1 MIALGLTLM
10 VAAASPSQPGDVALA
25 NNTKAFHNL
34 LVAQADMPPPPP
46 GAPDPYAGWTR
57 GQLQMEYDRLEGTKP
72 GIGGAIAMLAV
83 GGGLV
88 IIGTVTILSGFSI
101 YYGYLIG
108 YLIVGSIFL
117 VPGIILAIIGAVML
131 PGRLSERRSISD
143 RQDAIKARIDYAPP
157 DGQPGYGPPPPPP
170 PGAQQNLLDVQPS
183 YALLEF

>member
-1 MIALGLTLM
+1 MIALSLTLM
-10 VAAASPSQPGDVALA
+10 VAAANPSQPRDVALT

-57 GQLQMEYDRLEGTKP
+57 GQLQMEYDRLDGTKP
-72 GIGGAIAMLAV
+72 SIVGPIVLLAV
-83 GGGLV
+83 GGGLTIV
-88 IIGTVTILSGFSI
+88 GASIILTGIGW
-101 YYGYLIG
+101 GYFLVN
-108 YLIVGSIFL
+108 LIVGSVFL
-117 VPGIILAIIGAVML
+117 VPGIILLIVGAIML
-131 PGRLSERRSISD
+131 PGRLAERRAIGD

-170 PGAQQNLLDVQPS
+170 PGAQQQNLLDVQPT